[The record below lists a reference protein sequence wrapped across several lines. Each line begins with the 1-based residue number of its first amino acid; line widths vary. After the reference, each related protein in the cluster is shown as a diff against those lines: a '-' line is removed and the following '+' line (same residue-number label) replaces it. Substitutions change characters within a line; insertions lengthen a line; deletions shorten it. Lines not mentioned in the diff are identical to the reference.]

1 VTRSV
6 TTQHELTERDRE
18 VGILETAIIRA
29 WGASGGRL
37 PQDTLTALLVSA
49 KVACD
54 PVRFDA
60 QDAADRA
67 LERLRRAA
75 EAVQS

>member
-1 VTRSV
+1 M

-18 VGILETAIIRA
+18 VGVLETEIIRA
-29 WGASGGRL
+29 WSASGGRL
-37 PQDTLTALLVSA
+37 PHDALTALLVSA

-54 PVRFDA
+54 PVRFDG
-60 QDAADRA
+60 QGAADRA

-75 EAVQS
+75 EAVRS

>member
-1 VTRSV
+1 M
-6 TTQHELTERDRE
+6 TTQHESTERDRE
-18 VGILETAIIRA
+18 IGVLETEIIRA
-29 WGASGGRL
+29 WGATGGKL

-60 QDAADRA
+60 QGAADRA
-67 LERLRRAA
+67 LERLRRGA
-75 EAVQS
+75 EAVRS